1 MALVRFPGGSP
12 AANPDRDP
20 DDSTDIEL
28 TDADELEA
36 GGKMSFLEHLDELR
50 KRLIASVI
58 ALVVGCIV
66 SFVFIGDI
74 FNFIIGP
81 LKAMLSN
88 GGTFIATEPA
98 EIFMLYIKVGALCGL
113 CVAMPFILWQLW
125 LFVAPGLYSHE
136 KKFAIPFVVFSS
148 TFFFAGAFFSHY
160 IAFPYTW
167 KFFLGFESDLVRFM
181 PKLGP
186 TFALYVKMLLGFGAI
201 FQMPV
206 LVLALARMG
215 VVTAG
220 LSHPSHQVRRP
231 HHLRPGRG
239 VEPRRR
245 HPVSVDDGRA
255 DACPVCV
262 QHRHRLG
269 LRQAQNVPDDH
280 RRAFD

>member
-1 MALVRFPGGSP
+1 MALVRFPGTSP
-12 AANPDRDP
+12 APNPERDE
-20 DDSTDIEL
+20 DLIEL
-28 TDADELEA
+28 TDADDLEP

-50 KRLIASVI
+50 KRLILCVV
-58 ALVVGCIV
+58 ALVVGCII
-66 SFVFIGDI
+66 SFFFITDI
-74 FNFIIGP
+74 FNFVIGP

-98 EIFMLYIKVGALCGL
+98 EIFMLYLKVGALMGL
-113 CVAMPFILWQLW
+113 CLAIPFILWQFW
-125 LFVAPGLYSHE
+125 LFIAPGLYAHE

-167 KFFLGFESDLVRFM
+167 KFFLSFESDLVQFM

-215 VVTAG
+215 VLTAG
-220 LSHPSHQVRRP
+220 FLVRNTKYAVLIIFILGAVLSPGGDIPSQLMMAGP
-231 HHLRPGRG
+231 MLI
-239 VEPRRR
+239 
-245 HPVSVDDGRA
+245 
-255 DACPVCV
+255 
-262 QHRHRLG
+262 LY
-269 LRQAQNVPDDH
+269 
-280 RRAFD
+280 AFSIGIAWLFGKSKKKDSLTES